1 MSGAYIEMAN
11 LSKITIGAEE
21 PLFPRQKTVSGKC
34 VYKDIQK
41 WGKRQSLF
49 ERLLKILYQCLNGIG
64 C

>member
-49 ERLLKILYQCLNGIG
+49 E
-64 C
+64 